1 MRLNCDCR
9 QGLDFQ
15 DVYIRPKRS
24 ALPSR
29 NVLIKRE
36 MQFKHSRNTWEGVPI
51 IAANMDHTG
60 TIPMLR
66 ALNEFNC
73 MTALN
78 KYNTDLPEIKQVIA
92 DGRHYN
98 MWYSIGMGPES
109 LEHLK
114 LFTGIARTVNDK
126 FIPNICIDVANG
138 YTEKFVQFVAEVR
151 EAFPL
156 ATIMAG
162 NVASYEMTEQLIIS
176 GADIVKIGIGP
187 GSVCT
192 TRKMT
197 GVGAP
202 QLSAI
207 DECSDAA
214 HGLGGMIC
222 ADGGCTVPGD
232 VAKAF
237 CAGADFVMLGGML
250 AGHDECDGE
259 YVYSDGSVLEEK
271 TKNEEEFSGRREDF
285 TKFLQ
290 GREDPV
296 GMTFHGMSSRAAQ
309 EKYYGGVREYR
320 AAEGKEVVVPYRG
333 SVSDTMKEIL
343 GGIRSTMTYIGAQRL
358 KDMPKCATFER
369 TNRQLNEVFS

>member
-1 MRLNCDCR
+1 MRLNCGCR

-29 NVLIKRE
+29 NVLLQRE
-36 MQFKHSRNTWEGVPI
+36 MHFKHSGNRWTGVPI

-60 TIPMLR
+60 TIPMLN

-73 MTALN
+73 MTALH
-78 KYNTDLPEIKQVIA
+78 KYQPNIDELKQIVA
-92 DGRHYN
+92 DGQHYN
-98 MWYSIGMGPES
+98 MWFSIGMGLHN
-109 LEHLK
+109 LENLE
-114 LFTGIARTVNDK
+114 LFVGIVRTVNEK
-126 FIPNICIDVANG
+126 YQPNICIDVANG
-138 YTEKFVQFVAEVR
+138 YTELFVEFVADIR
-151 EAFPL
+151 SKFPG

-162 NVASYEMTEQLIIS
+162 NVASYEMTQQLIIS
-176 GADIVKIGIGP
+176 GADIVKVGIGP

-207 DECSDAA
+207 DECADAA

-232 VAKAF
+232 IAKAF

-259 YVYSDGSVLEEK
+259 YVWEDGSIVESLPG
-271 TKNEEEFSGRREDF
+271 SGQSI
-285 TKFLQ
+285 T
-290 GREDPV
+290 
-296 GMTFHGMSSRAAQ
+296 GMTFYGMASKEAQ
-309 EKYYGGVREYR
+309 EKHYGGVRKYR
-320 AAEGKEVVVPYRG
+320 APEGKEVVVPYRG
-333 SVSDTMKEIL
+333 RVADTMKDIL